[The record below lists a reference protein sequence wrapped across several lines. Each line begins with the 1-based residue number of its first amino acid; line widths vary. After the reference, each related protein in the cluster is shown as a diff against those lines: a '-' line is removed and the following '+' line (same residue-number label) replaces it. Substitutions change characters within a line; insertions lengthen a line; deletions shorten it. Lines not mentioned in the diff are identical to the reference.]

1 MYTITVSTDKSKT
14 FQEVPTFPAAWNM
27 AKKEATDLAERI
39 SEAQDCYVS
48 MSFEKENQDIIVH
61 DIQQNQF
68 TIFHVKEK
76 ESVSS
81 FV

>member
-1 MYTITVSTDKSKT
+1 VYTITVSTDKSKT

-68 TIFHVKEK
+68 IIFHVKEK
-76 ESVSS
+76 P
-81 FV
+81 

>member
-14 FQEVPTFPAAWNM
+14 FQEVPTFSAAWNM

-76 ESVSS
+76 P
-81 FV
+81 

>member
-14 FQEVPTFPAAWNM
+14 FQEVPTFLAAWNM

-76 ESVSS
+76 P
-81 FV
+81 

>member
-61 DIQQNQF
+61 DIHQNQF

-76 ESVSS
+76 P
-81 FV
+81 

>member
-1 MYTITVSTDKSKT
+1 MYTITVSTDKSRT

-68 TIFHVKEK
+68 IIFHVKEK
-76 ESVSS
+76 P
-81 FV
+81 

>member
-68 TIFHVKEK
+68 TIFRVKEK
-76 ESVSS
+76 P
-81 FV
+81 

>member
-48 MSFEKENQDIIVH
+48 MSFEKENQDILVH

-68 TIFHVKEK
+68 IIFHVKEK
-76 ESVSS
+76 P
-81 FV
+81 

>member
-61 DIQQNQF
+61 DIQKNQF

-76 ESVSS
+76 P
-81 FV
+81 

>member
-1 MYTITVSTDKSKT
+1 MYTIIVSTDKSRT

-76 ESVSS
+76 P
-81 FV
+81 

>member
-61 DIQQNQF
+61 DIHQNQF
-68 TIFHVKEK
+68 IIFHVKEK
-76 ESVSS
+76 P
-81 FV
+81 